1 MLTMSVAAIAETHTV
16 QVNSDSFAP
25 AVLEVAP
32 GDTVIWQYTSGWMGH
47 TVTSGMNCI
56 ADRMFFDAS
65 VNNGT
70 PTFEWVV
77 PDYASVDIPYF
88 CKPHCGMGMTGVIS
102 INADGATLQVPGD
115 YLTIAEA
122 IDAAVAGDIINIAA
136 GTYYEADLAIGA
148 ANITLRGEANAD
160 GTPAVTIDAQQQG
173 RVFEMVDVTHPPP
186 GIPGLVVFDTMVIT
200 GGSVSGN
207 GGGVSITTCSPV
219 FRNCT
224 ITQNSCTG
232 NGGGVYIYHQ
242 AEGAPW
248 ARADVKFIGCTI
260 IGNDAQDGG
269 GMFSKSNEYN
279 DGAQPSLFGCVVNE
293 NTASNGVG
301 GIRHATW
308 LGQTTVVNSIICGNV
323 PVQISG
329 TVELYEDSCAFG
341 NCLDED
347 ADGVPDGC
355 RDADGILH
363 VPSEYPTL
371 ETAWEELSH
380 GDTIAIAAGTY
391 AMGDLDEEALVTEEM
406 AVSIIGETNAD
417 GTPATILDGEGSEF
431 EGIYIQGTD
440 SQEHPMM
447 IENVH
452 FRHFPS
458 EGGGV
463 ALTYGTGHIRNCIFE
478 GTYDS
483 CTSLRMGNF
492 QGTLEDCLIID
503 STSYYLGGLSFV
515 DWEGHPASDITVTNC
530 LIDNNYG
537 SFPWGGGNGGV
548 HFFLGSN
555 SDGDNSIGGTVHFV
569 DCTITGN
576 EGDNGGIDLSP
587 QWNVTLTNTTVCG
600 NETPGQIYGGTWT
613 DGGGNCIQDH
623 CDNCADCPADLDGN
637 GEVSVDDLLALLA
650 AFQINDD
657 GDCDNDGDT
666 DINDLLAI
674 LAAWGPC
681 P

>member
-1 MLTMSVAAIAETHTV
+1 MTASVSAETHTV
-16 QVNSDSFAP
+16 LANNTSFSPSA
-25 AVLEVAP
+25 LEVAP

-56 ADRMFFDAS
+56 ADGMFFDAS
-65 VNNGT
+65 VNNGS

-136 GTYYEADLAIGA
+136 GTYYEADLVVGA

-232 NGGGVYIYHQ
+232 NGGGVYVYHQ

-279 DGAQPSLFGCVVNE
+279 YGAQPSLFGCVVNE

-308 LGQTTVVNSIICGNV
+308 PTISCVNLYSHQLLKKKIDVVGGYH
-323 PVQISG
+323 Q
-329 TVELYEDSCAFG
+329 
-341 NCLDED
+341 
-347 ADGVPDGC
+347 VPDGPGLGVEVDE
-355 RDADGILH
+355 R
-363 VPSEYPTL
+363 
-371 ETAWEELSH
+371 
-380 GDTIAIAAGTY
+380 AIAKYRVPEKTMQKLNGAVYDRPKPRIINSIVYPDGSCVHMASASQGYGFFSAGH
-391 AMGDLDEEALVTEEM
+391 G
-406 AVSIIGETNAD
+406 
-417 GTPATILDGEGSEF
+417 PA
-431 EGIYIQGTD
+431 Q
-440 SQEHPMM
+440 
-447 IENVH
+447 
-452 FRHFPS
+452 
-458 EGGGV
+458 
-463 ALTYGTGHIRNCIFE
+463 AE
-478 GTYDS
+478 GT
-483 CTSLRMGNF
+483 R
-492 QGTLEDCLIID
+492 LE
-503 STSYYLGGLSFV
+503 
-515 DWEGHPASDITVTNC
+515 
-530 LIDNNYG
+530 
-537 SFPWGGGNGGV
+537 PW
-548 HFFLGSN
+548 
-555 SDGDNSIGGTVHFV
+555 
-569 DCTITGN
+569 
-576 EGDNGGIDLSP
+576 P
-587 QWNVTLTNTTVCG
+587 
-600 NETPGQIYGGTWT
+600 
-613 DGGGNCIQDH
+613 
-623 CDNCADCPADLDGN
+623 
-637 GEVSVDDLLALLA
+637 
-650 AFQINDD
+650 DD
-657 GDCDNDGDT
+657 GSKDWKKLFERAQVRPVRDR
-666 DINDLLAI
+666 
-674 LAAWGPC
+674 WKKR
-681 P
+681 